1 MPMSSTISTPSGRII
16 AAAQAQKETTDVRGR
31 KITYRRLGALDRA
44 RLFKA
49 IGPANATNAPYMGMA
64 MLAASVTSID
74 NLPTIFPSR
83 DSEIEAAIAKL
94 DDDGMDA
101 VAVAL
106 SQDLLPNDKPAVEA
120 ADPGAADVAV
130 PV

>member
-1 MPMSSTISTPSGRII
+1 MSGTVNTPSGRIV

-64 MLAASVTSID
+64 MLAASVTSI
-74 NLPTIFPSR
+74 NTVPTIFPTR
-83 DSEIEAAIAKL
+83 DAEIEAAIAKL

-101 VAVAL
+101 VAIAL
-106 SQDLLPNDKPAVEA
+106 AREMLPDDAPAAEPATAVPDAAPAV
-120 ADPGAADVAV
+120 
-130 PV
+130 